1 MADMRV
7 ITFRF
12 LSGPPL
18 VLLLRPAASTSLVQP
33 HSAAVAIRRLSLWQS
48 NKLVSQCTGLGFG
61 ASRATQGFGVRCS
74 LASMAM
80 AEGVVKRVESGEG
93 MAKKMVEVLDT
104 VRLTEEEEKIFEILM
119 ATLEHFKL
127 PTQLRVA
134 GGWVRDKVCV
144 CVYVLCIL
152 FVKTIL
158 RPC

>member
-1 MADMRV
+1 MAMADMRV

-18 VLLLRPAASTSLVQP
+18 ALLLRPAASTSLVQP

-48 NKLVSQCTGLGFG
+48 NKLVSQCTLGFG

-80 AEGVVKRVESGEG
+80 AEGVVKRVELGEG

-119 ATLEHFKL
+119 ATLDHFKL

-144 CVYVLCIL
+144 CVCCVFYLL
-152 FVKTIL
+152 K
-158 RPC
+158 

>member
-18 VLLLRPAASTSLVQP
+18 ALLLRPAASTSLVQP

-48 NKLVSQCTGLGFG
+48 NKLVSQCTLGFG

-80 AEGVVKRVESGEG
+80 AEGVVKRVELGEG

-119 ATLEHFKL
+119 ATLDHFKL

-144 CVYVLCIL
+144 CVCCVFYLL
-152 FVKTIL
+152 K
-158 RPC
+158 

>member
-18 VLLLRPAASTSLVQP
+18 ALLLRPAASTSLVQP

-48 NKLVSQCTGLGFG
+48 NKLVSQCTLGFG

-80 AEGVVKRVESGEG
+80 AEGVVKRVELGEG
-93 MAKKMVEVLDT
+93 MANRMVEVLDT

-119 ATLEHFKL
+119 ATLDHFKL

-144 CVYVLCIL
+144 CVCCVFYLL
-152 FVKTIL
+152 K
-158 RPC
+158 